1 MENQPE
7 NVGVTTASP
16 TESEE
21 PADSSSDSSDSEV
34 ESSQQMQTHLTES
47 NPPAPERPVNLYCY
61 CQCPYD
67 EVSEMIACD
76 AEDCRIE
83 WFHFECVG
91 IMVPPK
97 GKWYCPDCRKKH
109 GIVQNEDYFD

>member
-1 MENQPE
+1 MPPTIN
-7 NVGVTTASP
+7 AS
-16 TESEE
+16 
-21 PADSSSDSSDSEV
+21 A
-34 ESSQQMQTHLTES
+34 
-47 NPPAPERPVNLYCY
+47 AERPGKIYCY
-61 CQCPYD
+61 CRCPYD

-76 AEDCRIE
+76 GEDCRIE

-109 GIVQNEDYFD
+109 GIVQNNDEYCD